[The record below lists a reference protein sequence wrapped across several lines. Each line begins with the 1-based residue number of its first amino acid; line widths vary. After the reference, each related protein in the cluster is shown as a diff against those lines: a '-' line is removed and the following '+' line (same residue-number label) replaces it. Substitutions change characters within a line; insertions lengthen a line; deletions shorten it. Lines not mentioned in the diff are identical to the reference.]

1 MTMSVNT
8 RFWQITILLSLSVI
22 GSVYAQFADQD
33 SRILINDIYAESSP
47 SSESSPMPPKPR
59 YFKDLN
65 RMEML
70 ESRAQVANDPSC
82 HWLNRRMNEL
92 ETKLQGDM
100 DGMEM
105 RFGYHKKE
113 LDFRK
118 KEWICLKCGVEG
130 PSIHDYA
137 ICHFR
142 R

>member
-1 MTMSVNT
+1 MSVDT
-8 RFWQITILLSLSVI
+8 RFWQVTILLSLSVI
-22 GSVYAQFADQD
+22 GSAYAQFAGQD
-33 SRILINDIYAESSP
+33 SRILLNDIYAENSP
-47 SSESSPMPPKPR
+47 SSESSPKPR

-92 ETKLQGDM
+92 EAKLQGDM

-130 PSIHDYA
+130 PGIHDYA
-137 ICHFR
+137 KCHFR